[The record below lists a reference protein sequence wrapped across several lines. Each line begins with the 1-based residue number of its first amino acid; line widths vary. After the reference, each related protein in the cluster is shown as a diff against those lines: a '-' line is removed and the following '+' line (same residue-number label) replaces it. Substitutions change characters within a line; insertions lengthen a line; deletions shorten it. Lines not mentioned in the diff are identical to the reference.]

1 MGLWAAMI
9 LMKGSRFD
17 RWLPE
22 KMAAPSRGI
31 FSKPLKWTLVTLL
44 RRTGTKASQNLY
56 NIGVLKRSPVPSS
69 PALSEIASN
78 DDPDS
83 FTMDVTSGPP
93 FHSLSIH
100 GK

>member
-1 MGLWAAMI
+1 MI
-9 LMKGSRFD
+9 LMKGSRFE

-31 FSKPLKWTLVTLL
+31 FSNPLKCTFVTLL
-44 RRTGTKASQNLY
+44 SRTGTKASQNFY
-56 NIGVLKRSPVPSS
+56 NIGVLKGSPVPSS
-69 PALSEIASN
+69 PTHPEITSN
-78 DDPDS
+78 EDPDS
-83 FTMDVTSGPP
+83 FTMDVARGPP